1 MIAETQSHI
10 FRWPSRRRRRRVC
23 FNSLL
28 GSFTINDRNEGTATT
43 TPQIKNLI
51 GRASKNKRA
60 ARAVRTYEQIRAN
73 LCKTT
78 TWNYLIYSFDD
89 NLSRKPQISNSL
101 YLI

>member
-1 MIAETQSHI
+1 MQLWIKSQ
-10 FRWPSRRRRRRVC
+10 
-23 FNSLL
+23 SLL
-28 GSFTINDRNEGTATT
+28 RITLKGALASTTGTATT

-60 ARAVRTYEQIRAN
+60 VRAARTYEQVRAI

-78 TWNYLIYSFDD
+78 TSNHLINRFDD
-89 NLSRKPQISNSL
+89 NLSIQPQMSNSL

>member
-1 MIAETQSHI
+1 MT
-10 FRWPSRRRRRRVC
+10 
-23 FNSLL
+23 
-28 GSFTINDRNEGTATT
+28 GTA

-51 GRASKNKRA
+51 GRASENKRA
-60 ARAVRTYEQIRAN
+60 SRAARTYEQVRAI

-89 NLSRKPQISNSL
+89 NLSTKPQISNSL